1 MTSIL
6 ITGGTGLIGKRLSF
20 LLTQKGYN
28 VLILSRNNANN
39 SNIYKWNIDDGY
51 IEEKA
56 IYKADYIIHLA
67 GAGIADK
74 RWTKRR
80 KHELLASRINSTN
93 LLYKK
98 IKELNPKLKGF
109 IAASG
114 IGFYGATTTSK
125 IYQEN
130 DSSGTDFLSNI
141 CVQWEKASL
150 QFKDKNIRTVIF
162 RTGVV
167 LTKKGGAFEKITK
180 PIKMGLGAALGSGNQ
195 YMPWIH
201 IDDLCEMYIEA
212 IKNNELNGVYNA
224 VAPTHVTNKTLSKKT
239 AKELNKPFFMPNI
252 PSFVFKIIFGKM
264 AVILLEGS
272 RVSSE
277 KIINTGFK
285 FKYPTLKKAL
295 KQLIN

>member
-195 YMPWIH
+195 YIPWIH

-224 VAPTHVTNKTLSKKT
+224 VAPTHVTNKTLSKK
-239 AKELNKPFFMPNI
+239 
-252 PSFVFKIIFGKM
+252 
-264 AVILLEGS
+264 LLKS
-272 RVSSE
+272 
-277 KIINTGFK
+277 
-285 FKYPTLKKAL
+285 
-295 KQLIN
+295 

>member
-98 IKELNPKLKGF
+98 IKEFNPKLKGF